1 MPLYEI
7 TAPDGRTYEIEGPEG
22 ATQRQVE
29 AEVLRQFPM
38 AGKTTQELKD
48 APSAPSKLKDV
59 GLAAKQGLA
68 GGIQSLTN
76 LFGVDNAASQY
87 LGGVQQ
93 SAFEGLSPARKEEIA
108 RRQELQERAKGD
120 LGKEIS
126 TGVGGFFEAPLQTG
140 LIVSTTHYNM
150 LYLLHKNNA

>member
-7 TAPDGRTYEIEGPEG
+7 TAPDGRTYEIEGPVG

-108 RRQELQERAKGD
+108 RRQELIERSG
-120 LGKEIS
+120 GE
-126 TGVGGFFEAPLQTG
+126 VGSKVGRF
-140 LIVSTTHYNM
+140 
-150 LYLLHKNNA
+150 